1 MFKRLLQVS
10 SIYKENTPSST
21 IVDHSALTTQSYH
34 RGRGRG
40 SNRGG
45 RGGGRNSSRFC
56 DFCNKPGH
64 TREVCWKLHGK
75 PTMVNIAQSGN
86 PNTADSSTQV
96 ISKAEY
102 AEFLQLKGA
111 KTTISPDISHT
122 ALASQSN
129 SVWVLDSGATDHISG
144 PTDKGDDWYG
154 T

>member
-10 SIYKENTPSST
+10 SIHRGNTST
-21 IVDHSALTTQSYH
+21 LVDHSALTTQSYN

-45 RGGGRNSSRFC
+45 RGGGRNSTRFC
-56 DFCNKPGH
+56 DFCNKQGH

-75 PTMVNIAQSGN
+75 PTMVNIAQSAN
-86 PNTADSSTQV
+86 SDTQV
-96 ISKAEY
+96 ISKDEY
-102 AEFLQLKGA
+102 AEFLQLKAA
-111 KTTISPDISHT
+111 KTTISPDSTHI

-129 SVWVLDSGATDHISG
+129 SVWFLDSGATDHISG
-144 PTDKGDDWYG
+144 PTNKGNAWYG